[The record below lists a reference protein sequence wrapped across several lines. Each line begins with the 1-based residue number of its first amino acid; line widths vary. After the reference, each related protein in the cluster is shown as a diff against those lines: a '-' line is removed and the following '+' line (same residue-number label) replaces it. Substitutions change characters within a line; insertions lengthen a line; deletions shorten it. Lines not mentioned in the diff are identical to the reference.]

1 MTRDDIVAKIAKNA
15 EISKVASLTAF
26 KTFTESIEAALKKG
40 DRVPIVGFGT
50 FMVRKSK
57 ARIGRN
63 PKTGKEL
70 KIPARKRPVFKAGKS
85 LKDAVK

>member
-15 EISKVASLTAF
+15 AIPKTQSLTAF
-26 KTFTESIEAALKKG
+26 KTVIDSVTAALKKG

-63 PKTGKEL
+63 PKTGKPL
-70 KIPARKRPVFKAGKS
+70 TIPARKRPVFKAGKT